1 VHSKKIGNVFN
12 VGLIHCFLIR
22 LITYCFV
29 AKFHCLNHKTVRVQ
43 FISFPQRI
51 CRKMKRMHIPALASF
66 LVVFLVSRAGD
77 QPARASQPR
86 VWEEFSGEKALA
98 HVQRLVDF
106 GPRPP
111 GSEAIGKARDYIEN
125 QLRLSGWQV
134 TRQAFTD
141 DTPRGK
147 VRFVNLIARFPTQ
160 RNSAPSFLLCSH
172 YDTKTFDSF
181 RFVGANDGGSSTGL
195 LLELSRVLGQHPN
208 LAARIELAFFDGEEA
223 YEHFSATDGLYGS
236 RYFVRQLGNSGA
248 KQFRGG
254 ILFDMVGD
262 RSLTITLPPD
272 SPAEMARDIF
282 ASAEALKLR
291 SYFTYLGRE
300 LIDDHTPLNAVGIP
314 TIDVIDYDFPWWH
327 TADDTMDK
335 LSAQSLQIVG
345 SVAAYCLS
353 EFALK

>member
-1 VHSKKIGNVFN
+1 
-12 VGLIHCFLIR
+12 
-22 LITYCFV
+22 
-29 AKFHCLNHKTVRVQ
+29 
-43 FISFPQRI
+43 
-51 CRKMKRMHIPALASF
+51 MKRMHPSALVSF
-66 LVVFLVSRAGD
+66 LLVFLVAWVEAEPSH
-77 QPARASQPR
+77 ASQPR
-86 VWEEFSGEKALA
+86 VWEEFSGEKALD
-98 HVQRLVDF
+98 HVRRLVDF

-111 GSEAIGKARDYIEN
+111 GSDAIEKSREYIEN

-134 TRQAFTD
+134 TRQTFTD

-160 RNSAPSFLLCSH
+160 GKSAPSFLLCSH

-195 LLELSRVLGQHPN
+195 LLELGRVLRHHPN
-208 LAARIELAFFDGEEA
+208 LAAKIELVFFDGEEA
-223 YEHFSATDGLYGS
+223 YEHFSESDGLYGS
-236 RYFVRQLGNSGA
+236 RYFARQLGSSGA

-272 SPAEMARDIF
+272 SPAEMARDLF
-282 ASAEALKLR
+282 ASAEAVKFR

-300 LIDDHTPLNAVGIP
+300 LIDDHTPLNAIGIP
-314 TIDVIDYDFPWWH
+314 TIDVIDYDFAWWH

-335 LSAQSLQIVG
+335 ISAESLQIVG
-345 SVAAYCLS
+345 SVTAYYLS

>member
-1 VHSKKIGNVFN
+1 MNSRLRIPQYSNTPSLYHSVTSSVIVVF
-12 VGLIHCFLIR
+12 VLG
-22 LITYCFV
+22 T
-29 AKFHCLNHKTVRVQ
+29 
-43 FISFPQRI
+43 
-51 CRKMKRMHIPALASF
+51 LASAF
-66 LVVFLVSRAGD
+66 FAESPRAA
-77 QPARASQPR
+77 QAKI
-86 VWEEFSGEKALA
+86 WEEFSGEKALA
-98 HVQRLVDF
+98 HVRRLVDF

-111 GSEAIGKARDYIEN
+111 GSDAIEKSRDYIEN

-134 TRQAFTD
+134 TRQAFTE

-147 VRFVNLIARFPTQ
+147 VRFVNLIARFSTQ

-195 LLELSRVLGQHPN
+195 LLELSRVLGQHPS
-208 LAARIELAFFDGEEA
+208 LAEKIELAFFDGEEA
-223 YEHFSATDGLYGS
+223 YEHFSDKDGLYGS
-236 RYFVRQLGNSGA
+236 RYFAGQLGSSGA

-262 RSLTITLPPD
+262 RSLTITFPPD
-272 SPAEMARDIF
+272 SPAEMARDLF

-300 LIDDHTPLNAVGIP
+300 LIDDHTQLNAIGIP
-314 TIDVIDYDFPWWH
+314 TIDVIDYDFAWWH
-327 TADDTMDK
+327 TADDTIDK
-335 LSAQSLQIVG
+335 INAESLQIVG
-345 SVAAYCLS
+345 SVAAYYLS

>member
-1 VHSKKIGNVFN
+1 MN
-12 VGLIHCFLIR
+12 
-22 LITYCFV
+22 
-29 AKFHCLNHKTVRVQ
+29 
-43 FISFPQRI
+43 
-51 CRKMKRMHIPALASF
+51 RMHPPAFVSFLLVSLAS
-66 LVVFLVSRAGD
+66 LAGAE
-77 QPARASQPR
+77 PPRASQPR

-111 GSEAIGKARDYIEN
+111 GSDAIEKSRDYIEN

-134 TRQAFTD
+134 SRQAFTD

-160 RNSAPSFLLCSH
+160 RNSTPSFLLCSH

-208 LAARIELAFFDGEEA
+208 LAEKIELVFFDGEEA
-223 YEHFSATDGLYGS
+223 YEHFSDRDGLYGS
-236 RYFVRQLGNSGA
+236 RYFARQLGTGGA

-262 RSLTITLPPD
+262 RSLTITFPQD
-272 SPAEMARDIF
+272 SPAEMTRDIF

-291 SYFTYLGRE
+291 SHFTYLSRE
-300 LIDDHTPLNAVGIP
+300 LIDDHTPLNALGIP
-314 TIDVIDYDFPWWH
+314 TINVIDFDFSWWH
-327 TADDTMDK
+327 TADDTIDK
-335 LSAQSLQIVG
+335 VSAESLQIVG
-345 SVAAYCLS
+345 SVAAYYLS